1 MAQCICLYSVC
12 HANREYEAVQTP
24 KNGLSP
30 AVNQPQEQQVS
41 VPRWVRLAGS
51 LSALLFVFVAATVLG
66 FAGPHGPARH
76 LSQDMPA
83 TDTDWRYFVL
93 LLVLFL
99 AALTLNGERLSSFR
113 IMSVPASAFV
123 QMAESITEL
132 FPQFTM
138 SSSLRKWVLVAHV
151 ATSVGAAGAVAAFL
165 ALSIAGS
172 VTINSSLAQAC
183 FAANAAIA
191 QYVILPLVVS
201 AIVIGI
207 LQALTTPWGLIRHY
221 WILVKLYMTIAI
233 WLVLLIQ
240 LKNISDLAIALL
252 AGNNAIQEMGSLKQS
267 QLIHAVAGLASLVA
281 IVAISV
287 VKPRG
292 LTAYGRFHSA

>member
-1 MAQCICLYSVC
+1 M
-12 HANREYEAVQTP
+12 QTP

-30 AVNQPQEQQVS
+30 AVNQPQEQQVGA
-41 VPRWVRLAGS
+41 PRWVRLAGS
-51 LSALLFVFVAATVLG
+51 LSMLLFVFVASTVLG
-66 FAGPHGPARH
+66 LVGPHGPAQH
-76 LSQDMPA
+76 LPQGMPA
-83 TDTDWRYFVL
+83 TNTDWRYFVL

-99 AALTLNGERLSSFR
+99 AALTLNGEWLSRFK
-113 IMSVPASAFV
+113 IVSVPASVFV
-123 QMAESITEL
+123 RMAGKIAEIS
-132 FPQFTM
+132 PQFTM

-151 ATSVGAAGAVAAFL
+151 TSSVGAAGAVAAFL
-165 ALSIAGS
+165 ALSATGS
-172 VTINSSLAQAC
+172 VTIDSSLARAC
-183 FAANAAIA
+183 FVANAVIA

-240 LKNISDLAIALL
+240 LKNISDLAAALL
-252 AGNNAIQEMGSLKQS
+252 AGSDAIQEMGSLKQS
-267 QLIHAVAGLASLVA
+267 QLIHAVAGLATLVA
-281 IVAISV
+281 IVAVSV

-292 LTAYGRFHSA
+292 LTAYGRLHLT

>member
-1 MAQCICLYSVC
+1 
-12 HANREYEAVQTP
+12 VQTP

-30 AVNQPQEQQVS
+30 AVNQPQEQLARA
-41 VPRWVRLAGS
+41 PRWVRLTGS
-51 LSALLFVFVAATVLG
+51 LAALLFVFVAAMVLG
-66 FAGPHGPARH
+66 LAGPHGPTRH
-76 LSQDMPA
+76 LPQSMIA
-83 TDTDWRYFVL
+83 TNTDWRFFAL
-93 LLVLFL
+93 LLMLFL
-99 AALTLNGERLSSFR
+99 TTLTLNGERLSRFR
-113 IMSVPASAFV
+113 IVSVPASAFLRMTESV
-123 QMAESITEL
+123 AEIT
-132 FPQFTM
+132 PQFTM

-165 ALSIAGS
+165 ALSITGS
-172 VTINSSLAQAC
+172 VTMNSWLARAC
-183 FAANAAIA
+183 FVANAVIA

-201 AIVIGI
+201 AIAIGM

-240 LKNISDLAIALL
+240 LKNISDLAAALL
-252 AGNNAIQEMGSLKQS
+252 AGNDAIQGIESLKQS
-267 QLIHAVAGLASLVA
+267 LLIHAVAGLASLVA

-292 LTAYGRFHSA
+292 LTAYGRFHLV